1 MSEPDSE
8 SKPTDPRRFWAAA
21 TPFEPASD
29 QDGAKALEHLKVRA
43 VSRDEA
49 AELAEAMKEDRA
61 QRKAPEAVRRW
72 LQLVRSLRAAGRI
85 TNAQYVCYAGS
96 HLEGV
101 WDDRSFAGAYT
112 EHLRAVQ
119 EAMEA
124 IERREGL
131 QRGHYWARGDE
142 PEDYRALNDEYE
154 RIHDARLV
162 EVMREFGESELA
174 DLFANDRSAYDA
186 LREAGRRSVFEAEN
200 LAAAIRSSVDAYEAE
215 SERAA
220 AVSAWLAAAIMLG
233 AAAEAR
239 LLLRCVLEPEAA
251 ARARD
256 AISRPIRPKKSD
268 PTAWTLE
275 QLIHVAAEADWIATV
290 EDDEIVVFVDRLLQ
304 QLRLTR
310 NLSHPGR
317 YVQDWPHVTLDD
329 AVYLDAHAA
338 YTALRL
344 AMSRADQ
351 SVAEAGTS

>member
-1 MSEPDSE
+1 MTEPE
-8 SKPTDPRRFWAAA
+8 PETEAVDPKRFWAAA
-21 TPFEPASD
+21 IPFEPVSD
-29 QDGAKALEHLKVRA
+29 EVGAKALEHLRRRA
-43 VSRDEA
+43 ISRDEA
-49 AELAEAMKEDRA
+49 AELAEALKEDRS
-61 QRKAPEAVRRW
+61 QRKDPEAVRRW
-72 LQLVRSLRAAGRI
+72 LRLVRSLRAAGRI
-85 TNAQYVCYAGS
+85 TKAQYVCYAGS
-96 HLEGV
+96 RLEGV
-101 WDDRSFAGAYT
+101 WSDRFFAGAYT

-119 EAMEA
+119 DAMEA

-142 PEDYRALNDEYE
+142 PEDYRALNEEYE
-154 RIHDARLV
+154 RIHDAQLV
-162 EVMREFGESELA
+162 EVMREFGEGELA
-174 DLFANDRSAYDA
+174 DLLAKDRSAYDT

-200 LAAAIRSSVDAYEAE
+200 LAVAIRSSVDAYEAE
-215 SERAA
+215 SDRAG

-239 LLLRCVLEPEAA
+239 LLLRCVLAPEAA

-256 AISRPIRPKKSD
+256 AIARQVRPKRSD

-275 QLIHVAAEADWIATV
+275 QLIHVAAEAGWIATV

-310 NLSHPGR
+310 NLIHPGR

-329 AVYLDAHAA
+329 AVYLDAQAA

-344 AMSRADQ
+344 AMTRAD
-351 SVAEAGTS
+351 AGADAGSS